1 MRPDTCPLPACSIG
15 GRTLRRVHRDPN
27 IFLIEGF
34 LTEAEIQHLD
44 ALVTPARFSKS
55 YTDTEDGKKVVDEY
69 RTSTFIHLGKSQD
82 AHVRQIESRAA
93 NMIGMAPDMVEP
105 LQIVQYSEGQKFET
119 HHDMGT
125 IGEDNRVEKVVPPRR
140 LVTFFVYLNSL
151 PKGAGGHTEF
161 PLLKLKVQPR
171 RGQALL
177 FCNVRKHGEP
187 DHRVI
192 HRACPVEG
200 LHRKLGVC
208 TFPASRSHAAAM
220 LFTQALS
227 CVGKQVHLTLRALS
241 ILRMTRSLC
250 SCCYVQA

>member
-1 MRPDTCPLPACSIG
+1 M
-15 GRTLRRVHRDPN
+15 HRDPN

-82 AHVRQIESRAA
+82 AHVRHIESRAA

-161 PLLKLKVQPR
+161 
-171 RGQALL
+171 
-177 FCNVRKHGEP
+177 
-187 DHRVI
+187 
-192 HRACPVEG
+192 
-200 LHRKLGVC
+200 
-208 TFPASRSHAAAM
+208 RS
-220 LFTQALS
+220 
-227 CVGKQVHLTLRALS
+227 
-241 ILRMTRSLC
+241 
-250 SCCYVQA
+250 